1 MIKSRVCDLLGIRYP
16 VIQGVVGAKHI
27 QIAAAVSQAGGLGV
41 IHGMSAA
48 QTPEGENRKDRIRSC
63 IREMRQL
70 TSNPFSINIVVRRP
84 TADDLVNTAIEEGMK
99 VVVTSSGDPGK
110 YTPRLKEANIRV
122 LHVLAN
128 TDQAM
133 KAAEAGVDVVIA
145 AGVEAGGW
153 QSRDEVTT
161 FCLIPQV
168 VDALEGRI
176 PVVAA
181 GGIGDSRGVVA
192 AFSLGAEGVQMGTR
206 FLASIEASL
215 DKGWGEAILRARDTS
230 TEITGRGESP
240 ARNFKIDFLQEVR
253 PGFNR
258 PKAGPGGGAGQVS
271 GMINE
276 IMSVE
281 DIIKQLTEG
290 VGEVLDKLNKS
301 FAL

>member
-1 MIKSRVCDLLGIRYP
+1 MKSRVCDLLGVRYP
-16 VIQGVVGAKHI
+16 IVQGVIGAKHI
-27 QIAAAVSQAGGLGV
+27 QIAAAVSQAGGLGT

-63 IREMRQL
+63 IQEMKRL
-70 TSNPFSINIVVRRP
+70 TGNPFSINIVVRRP

-110 YTPRLKEANIRV
+110 YTPRLKGANIKV
-122 LHVLAN
+122 LHVVAN
-128 TDQAM
+128 TDQAV
-133 KAAEAGVDVVIA
+133 KAAEAGVDAVIA
-145 AGVEAGGW
+145 AGIEAGGW

-192 AFSLGAEGVQMGTR
+192 AFSLGAEGVQLGTC
-206 FLASIEASL
+206 FMASIEASL
-215 DKGWGEAILRARDTS
+215 DDGYQEAILRARDIS

-240 ARNFKIDFLQEVR
+240 ARNFKIDFLEEVR

-258 PKAGPGGGAGQVS
+258 PKAGPAGGAGQVS
-271 GMINE
+271 GMIHETLSVEE
-276 IMSVE
+276 IM
-281 DIIKQLTEG
+281 KQLTEG
-290 VGEVLDKLNKS
+290 VSVVLARLNNN
-301 FAL
+301 FVL